1 MLQTV
6 RGSLVEEAI
15 LLNGPYQGRCVR
27 YTVPG
32 KGIYYMGAL
41 VVHGVSYQ
49 WKYMP
54 SRPVTKVEN
63 TKLWAQ
69 LVESIVSVK

>member
-27 YTVPG
+27 F
-32 KGIYYMGAL
+32 
-41 VVHGVSYQ
+41 
-49 WKYMP
+49 
-54 SRPVTKVEN
+54 PVK
-63 TKLWAQ
+63 
-69 LVESIVSVK
+69 